1 MKLDGHIVS
10 DGSQPKKEII
20 TFGKNGQMILNV
32 YNQIWE
38 KITES
43 SVKWE

>member
-20 TFGKNGQMILNV
+20 TFGKDGHMILNV
-32 YNQIWE
+32 YNIIGK
-38 KITES
+38 KITEGS
-43 SVKWE
+43 EKWE